1 MTGKSCHTTWFFFA
15 RRGMCMS
22 TGFGNVV
29 VTPNF
34 FRRSAWLGAILA
46 SFTTS
51 GWLGGSLNAA
61 FASFF
66 MVGIDKQAQAL
77 SFKSSST
84 RKLGPNLLCILKLSI
99 WLFYLFFLGPS
110 SRPST
115 RLAAANRWC
124 EPPRLR
130 HTRLTAASIGESK
143 MHWRTLPP

>member
-1 MTGKSCHTTWFFFA
+1 
-15 RRGMCMS
+15 MS

-34 FRRSAWLGAILA
+34 FRRSAWLGATLA

-99 WLFYLFFLGPS
+99 LLFYFSVEAIETDSFEYVMI
-110 SRPST
+110 
-115 RLAAANRWC
+115 RLH
-124 EPPRLR
+124 LK
-130 HTRLTAASIGESK
+130 L
-143 MHWRTLPP
+143 

>member
-1 MTGKSCHTTWFFFA
+1 
-15 RRGMCMS
+15 MS

-99 WLFYLFFLGPS
+99 LLFYLFFWAQAPS
-110 SRPST
+110 HQQGW
-115 RLAAANRWC
+115 LQ
-124 EPPRLR
+124 
-130 HTRLTAASIGESK
+130 LTAGVSHHA
-143 MHWRTLPP
+143 